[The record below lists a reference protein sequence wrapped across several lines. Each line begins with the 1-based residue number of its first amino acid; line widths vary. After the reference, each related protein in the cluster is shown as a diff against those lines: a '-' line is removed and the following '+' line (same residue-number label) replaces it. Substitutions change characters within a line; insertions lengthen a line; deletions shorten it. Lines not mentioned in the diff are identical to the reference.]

1 MDVHPLR
8 AYREKHGLALEAL
21 ARRVGRTRQSMSRI
35 ERGKQKP
42 SLDLI
47 DRLVS
52 ETGGAVSADDF
63 LPSRR
68 GA

>member
-1 MDVHPLR
+1 MDLHPLR
-8 AYREKHGLALEAL
+8 AYRQKHNKPLEEIAV
-21 ARRVGRTRQSMSRI
+21 RVGVTRQSLSRI

-47 DRLVS
+47 DKLVTV
-52 ETGGAVSADDF
+52 TGGKVKADDF